1 MTKRVP
7 AGSGAFLPG
16 GPAGRGRGFG
26 PARTVSPMSRRSA
39 SPPAPPPPVWYQG
52 QIQSAFARR
61 GGPLRLVRGA
71 GTYVWDAGGRRY
83 LDGRAGLWAVLVG
96 YGRSEIIDAVASQ
109 LRTLS
114 FAPLTDAATPLVESL
129 AERLR
134 AVLPGDLQTIVP
146 VPTGS
151 EAVDTALK
159 FARLFH
165 SAAGHGRRR
174 IIISREYSAHG
185 STYAGSSL
193 SDPDRGLLR
202 GMGTPLAGI
211 RFVHAPYRY
220 RCPHCAALS
229 ACTLACAD
237 EVEQAIAAAG
247 PDRVAAVFAEPVPGP
262 GGVLVPPPEYWPRI
276 RAICDRHGVL
286 LVADEV
292 VTGFGRTG
300 RWFACDHWQ
309 VVPDLMILGKGLTGG
324 YQTLAAVAL
333 RGRVAE
339 RLARRLVPH
348 GFTYSGH
355 PAACAAALACLQ
367 IIEDEGLVD
376 RAAAAGV
383 RLLNGLQDRLHD
395 CPIAGDV
402 RGIGLMAAVELV
414 SDRATRAPLRLGTR
428 GIDRLERELRQRG
441 VLCFA
446 DNPVIVAPPLTIT
459 DQNADE
465 LAAAVTGAV
474 TSLADRRG
482 GPPAT

>member
-1 MTKRVP
+1 
-7 AGSGAFLPG
+7 
-16 GPAGRGRGFG
+16 
-26 PARTVSPMSRRSA
+26 
-39 SPPAPPPPVWYQG
+39 
-52 QIQSAFARR
+52 
-61 GGPLRLVRGA
+61 VRGL
-71 GTYVWDAGGRRY
+71 GTRVWDA
-83 LDGRAGLWAVLVG
+83 DGHKYFDARSGLWTALVG
-96 YGRSEIIDAVASQ
+96 YGRPEIIDAVASQ
-109 LRTLS
+109 LRALS
-114 FAPLTDAATPLVESL
+114 FAPLTDAASPLVETL

-134 AVLPGDLQTIVP
+134 SILPGDLDTVVP

-174 IIISREYSAHG
+174 VVISREYSAHG

-202 GMGTPLAGI
+202 GMGAPVAGI
-211 RFVHAPYRY
+211 RFVRAPYRY
-220 RCPHCAALS
+220 RCPHCGALGS
-229 ACTLACAD
+229 CTLACAE
-237 EVEQAIAAAG
+237 EVESAIACAG

-276 RAICDRHGVL
+276 REICDQHGVL

-300 RWFACDHWQ
+300 RWLACDHWD
-309 VVPDLMILGKGLTGG
+309 VVPDIMILGKGLTGG
-324 YQTLAAVAL
+324 YQALAAVVL
-333 RGRVAE
+333 RRHVAA

-355 PAACAAALACLQ
+355 PAACAAGLACLK
-367 IIEDEGLVD
+367 IIDEEGLVD
-376 RAAAAGV
+376 RAALLGV
-383 RLLNGLQDRLHD
+383 RLVGGLAARLHD
-395 CPIAGDV
+395 CPIAGEV

-414 SDRATRAPLRLGTR
+414 SDRATRTPLRLGTR
-428 GIDRLERELRQRG
+428 GIDRLERELRHRG

-459 DQNADE
+459 DQDADE
-465 LAAAVTGAV
+465 LAAAVAGAV
-474 TSLADRRG
+474 TALAVERRG
-482 GPPAT
+482 ARRQ

>member
-1 MTKRVP
+1 MP
-7 AGSGAFLPG
+7 QPHPSSL
-16 GPAGRGRGFG
+16 
-26 PARTVSPMSRRSA
+26 
-39 SPPAPPPPVWYQG
+39 VWYQG
-52 QIQSAFARR
+52 QAQTTLARR
-61 GGPLRLVRGA
+61 GGPLRLVRGD
-71 GTYVWDAGGRRY
+71 GVHVWDDAGRRY
-83 LDGRAGLWAVLVG
+83 LDARSGLWAALVG
-96 YGRSEIIDAVASQ
+96 YGRREIVDAVASQ

-114 FAPLTDAATPLVESL
+114 FAPLTDAASPLIETL
-129 AERLR
+129 AERLGT
-134 AVLPGDLQTIVP
+134 VLPGDLRTIVP

-165 SAAGHGRRR
+165 SAGGEGRRR
-174 IIISREYSAHG
+174 VIISREYSAHG

-202 GMGTPLAGI
+202 GMGTRLAGI
-211 RFVHAPYRY
+211 RFVRAPYRY
-220 RCPHCAALS
+220 RCPHCARLD

-237 EVEQAIAAAG
+237 EVEQAIVAAG
-247 PDRVAAVFAEPVPGP
+247 PDHVAAVFAEPVPGP
-262 GGVLVPPPEYWPRI
+262 GGVLVPPPDYWPRL

-309 VVPDLMILGKGLTGG
+309 VVPDLMILGKGMTGG

-333 RGRVAE
+333 RNHVAE

-355 PAACAAALACLQ
+355 PAACAAALACLR
-367 IIEDEGLVD
+367 ILEEEGLVG
-376 RAAAAGV
+376 RAAALGT
-383 RLLNGLQDRLHD
+383 RLLDGLAARLSG

-414 SDRATRAPLRLGTR
+414 SDREDRTPLPLGAR
-428 GIDRLERELRQRG
+428 GLDRLERELRRRG
-441 VLCFA
+441 ALAFA

-459 DQNADE
+459 DQDADE
-465 LAAAVTGAV
+465 LADMVTGAV
-474 TSLADRRG
+474 TALAARQPHAAG
-482 GPPAT
+482 

>member
-1 MTKRVP
+1 MP
-7 AGSGAFLPG
+7 APL
-16 GPAGRGRGFG
+16 
-26 PARTVSPMSRRSA
+26 
-39 SPPAPPPPVWYQG
+39 PPAPSVWYQG
-52 QIQSAFARR
+52 QVQTSLARR
-61 GGPLRLVRGA
+61 GGPLRLVRGE
-71 GTYVWDAGGRRY
+71 GPRVWDAGGRRY
-83 LDGRAGLWAVLVG
+83 FDARSGLWAALAG
-96 YGRSEIIDAVASQ
+96 YGRAEIIDAIAGQ

-114 FAPLTDAATPLVESL
+114 FAPLTDAASPLVETL
-129 AERLR
+129 AARLR
-134 AVLPGDLQTIVP
+134 RVLPGDLGTIVP

-165 SAAGHGRRR
+165 SAAGRGRRR

-202 GMGTPLAGI
+202 GIGAPVAGI
-211 RFVHAPYRY
+211 RFVRAPYRY
-220 RCPHCAALS
+220 RCPHCAVLP

-237 EVEQAIAAAG
+237 EVEAAILEAG

-262 GGVLVPPPEYWPRI
+262 GGVLVPPDLYWPRL
-276 RAICDRHGVL
+276 RQICDRHGVL

-300 RWFACDHWQ
+300 RWFACEHWG
-309 VVPDLMILGKGLTGG
+309 VTPDLMILGKGMTGG
-324 YQTLAAVAL
+324 YAALAAVAL
-333 RGRVAE
+333 RRPVAE

-355 PAACAAALACLQ
+355 PAACAAALTCLR
-367 IIEDEGLVD
+367 IVEEEGLVD
-376 RAAAAGV
+376 RAASLGP
-383 RLLNGLQDRLHD
+383 RLVEGLWGRLRS

-414 SDRATRAPLRLGTR
+414 ADRATRAPLPLGAR
-428 GIDRLERELRQRG
+428 GVDRLERELRHRG

-459 DQNADE
+459 DQDADE
-465 LAAAVTGAV
+465 LADAVAGAV
-474 TSLADRRG
+474 TALGARPARPGRRG
-482 GPPAT
+482 RRAVDGPRTAPASPDHTAYR